1 MPGSVD
7 CWVGELDL
15 VLPSATERFEDC
27 DHCHRIISVLF
38 MSSWPGK
45 EGWCE
50 LQGTLGS
57 PVKCKHRVARTA
69 ISLDDK
75 ERYTYT
81 GYMRLY
87 YTDILWVGRKYVIH
101 KVKCGC
107 ICGIR
112 RMSNT
117 GVYLRRICGVFVAHA
132 PVRGVW

>member
-1 MPGSVD
+1 M
-7 CWVGELDL
+7 CN
-15 VLPSATERFEDC
+15 
-27 DHCHRIISVLF
+27 
-38 MSSWPGK
+38 MSLTVIQ
-45 EGWCE
+45 ET
-50 LQGTLGS
+50 LRTLGS
-57 PVKCKHRVARTA
+57 PVKCKHRVARTT

-75 ERYTYT
+75 EKYTYT
-81 GYMRLY
+81 GYMRVY

-117 GVYLRRICGVFVAHA
+117 KVYLCICGVFEYLWCICACVGVFVANA